1 MRCRRSV
8 AGEFTV
14 TTDRLCESRWLQRV
28 VDCLAEFKQANTLKA
43 LGALRDRLSALA
55 AAEDA
60 PYAYRFAADGEQF
73 RRHPIAA
80 VESRDCSAL
89 LMYWPAGHATLPHDH
104 AGLWGIEI
112 VVDGHL
118 DVDEYTQSGDADKPV
133 LTFVR
138 SLRLSAGD
146 AAMFTSEKYVHRCRN
161 RSNTSATLTLHI
173 YGGVLA
179 AYTAF
184 ETDGAGAIIPAL
196 RTTVN
201 SRVLD

>member
-1 MRCRRSV
+1 M
-8 AGEFTV
+8 

-28 VDCLAEFKQANTLKA
+28 VDCLTDFKRANTLKA
-43 LGALRDRLSALA
+43 LGALRDRLSAIA
-55 AAEDA
+55 ASEDA
-60 PYAYRFAADGEQF
+60 PNVHRFAADGDEF

-80 VESRDCSAL
+80 VESDDCSAL

-104 AGLWGIEI
+104 AGLWGIEV
-112 VVDGHL
+112 VVDGRL
-118 DVDEYTQSGDADKPV
+118 DVDEYLKSGSADEPI
-133 LTFVR
+133 LTLVR
-138 SLRLSAGD
+138 SLSLRAGD
-146 AAMFTSEKYVHRCRN
+146 AAVFTSEQYVHRCRN

-184 ETDGAGAIIPAL
+184 DTDAAGKIIAAV

-201 SRVLD
+201 NRTLG

>member
-1 MRCRRSV
+1 V

-14 TTDRLCESRWLQRV
+14 TANRLCETRWLQRV
-28 VDCLAEFKQANTLKA
+28 LDCLADFKRANTSNA
-43 LGALRDRLSALA
+43 LNALRDRLSALA

-60 PYAYRFAADGEQF
+60 PRVLNFASEGDEF
-73 RRHPIAA
+73 RRHPIAS
-80 VESRDCSAL
+80 VENLDCSAL

-104 AGLWGIEI
+104 AGLWGIEV
-112 VVDGHL
+112 VVDGNL
-118 DVDEYTQSGDADKPV
+118 DVDEYTNSGPADQPS

-138 SLRLSAGD
+138 SLGLTAGD
-146 AAMFTSEKYVHRCRN
+146 AAMFTSEQYVHRCRN

-184 ETDGAGAIIPAL
+184 ECDAAGRIVPAL
-196 RTTVN
+196 RTTLN
-201 SRVLD
+201 NRALS